1 VGIDSLILSQVVRK
15 LDIVP
20 DCKVALRLFLDL
32 FAVRCLDPCEVE
44 VTEDTGGLV
53 EKVAYIATGC
63 GKIQQTRDGEV
74 RESVSQD
81 ERIV

>member
-20 DCKVALRLFLDL
+20 DCEVALRLFLGL

-44 VTEDTGGLV
+44 VTKDTGGFV

-63 GKIQQTRDGEV
+63 GKVQQTRDGEV
-74 RESVSQD
+74 RESVS
-81 ERIV
+81 